1 MYFGFPLNLFRSERA
16 SRPKSKP
23 YLKFTDICSY
33 SNSIKCPQMM
43 KKANTRGFLIFIFAQ
58 QTTVARFRQEHG
70 GGNGNA
76 VPASFTPML

>member
-1 MYFGFPLNLFRSERA
+1 
-16 SRPKSKP
+16 
-23 YLKFTDICSY
+23 
-33 SNSIKCPQMM
+33 M

-58 QTTVARFRQEHG
+58 QTTVAGFRQEHG